1 MYFPVITEIDNKF
14 LKNTEK
20 EDNMGTG
27 WANLMGNFN
36 PAGTQSIADTYSY
49 WLRNNMGA
57 NPLAYNYG
65 AANQPWTSLAYL
77 TDPLRRGVDINA
89 GGYMT
94 QANPFLSFLE
104 NTTPTVGQTAPQFGQ
119 DWRQRAIDVSSAL
132 GQAAGTPFDAS
143 VDPFGTGADLL
154 RQRFSA
160 NESTDA
166 GTAEARQRALAFAPV
181 MSGTGQALRGE
192 ISNLLNNIY
201 QNFQMQTPTGA
212 GSFLDWAMRGANNQA
227 GLWERFGLTPA
238 GTVSGGVTG
247 STANTTGSANI
258 G

>member
-1 MYFPVITEIDNKF
+1 
-14 LKNTEK
+14 
-20 EDNMGTG
+20 MGTG
-27 WANLMGNFN
+27 WANLLGNFN

-65 AANQPWTSLAYL
+65 AANQPWASLAYL

-94 QANPFLSFLE
+94 QANPFLSFLQT
-104 NTTPTVGQTAPQFGQ
+104 TTPTVGQTAPVDPTTGAVGQ
-119 DWRQRAIDVSSAL
+119 DWRQRAIDVSTAL
-132 GQAAGTPFDAS
+132 GQAAGTPFNAS
-143 VDPFGTGADLL
+143 IDPFGTGADLL
-154 RQRFSA
+154 RQRFTA
-160 NESTDA
+160 NEATDA
-166 GTAEARQRALAFAPV
+166 ATAEARQRALAFAPV
-181 MSGTGQALRGE
+181 VSGTGQALRGE

-238 GTVSGGVTG
+238 GASGVT
-247 STANTTGSANI
+247 ANPTGAGAGSAVY